1 MWLCVPHR
9 ERFWCQHLSFSLLK
23 EFRSFPNKPDVMT
36 NQAPKQIK
44 YLLIFKNKF
53 KKLKVRERYHW
64 SHHQESRTKKHSKP
78 PWRSKPQNFR
88 FHAWILHEMA
98 PVFQK
103 LAPFIYF
110 SYKSLQLPDNQGSK
124 PDLRISWQTF
134 WNPHMCPWG

>member
-1 MWLCVPHR
+1 MSAFVLQLVEGIQIVPKRTRCHD
-9 ERFWCQHLSFSLLK
+9 
-23 EFRSFPNKPDVMT
+23 KPGTKV
-36 NQAPKQIK
+36 NQTPVD
-44 YLLIFKNKF
+44 FKNKF
-53 KKLKVRERYHW
+53 KKLKVRERCHW
-64 SHHQESRTKKHSKP
+64 SHQESRTKKHSKP

-98 PVFQK
+98 PVFQT

-110 SYKSLQLPDNQGSK
+110 SYKSLQLPDNQDSK